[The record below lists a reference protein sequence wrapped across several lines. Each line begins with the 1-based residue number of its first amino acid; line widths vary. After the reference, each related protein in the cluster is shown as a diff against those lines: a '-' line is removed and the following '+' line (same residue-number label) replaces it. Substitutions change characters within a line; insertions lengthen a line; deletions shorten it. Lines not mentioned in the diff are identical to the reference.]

1 MKKVIFKSLFT
12 SILLVLG
19 LSVGVKQ
26 TTHEVV
32 EAAEGDTYVLS
43 SSDIASDT
51 DYQRYSNELGTMT
64 LGQKGYVGANKS
76 ANYKATLLEEDLY
89 VVKAVN
95 PNITTADKGYVAF
108 YFKGAYS
115 NITEVTWNHTDVK
128 NSSGLKM
135 YLVYSESLTT
145 NFSVIDDNGENYK
158 DGSSAGTYTW
168 SFETVQPASYYGI
181 VFEKSTYFRLTGGTL
196 TLKEGKVTENFSVTF
211 KDATSDDY
219 VSETY
224 TYEGYDAVV
233 EGQTIVE
240 PTQPTKKGYTFLGW
254 YKEDTCDNLFDFA
267 TETITANTTLYAGW
281 VSDTATQYTVKFD
294 GNGAANTMNDVILV
308 PEADEAVSYTL
319 PENEFIFEGKVFTGW
334 SVNEESKKPGDE
346 ILVSADTTITA
357 TWREY
362 ITTSELTFD
371 KNLMRLE
378 VGEVTTLSLTN
389 NGDDTPTW
397 NSSNPTVATIAG
409 NEVKAL
415 SKGTTTITAEVN
427 GVKAECLVVVE
438 NAQGA
443 TVYKKIT
450 GEQVDYSGRYL
461 VAYVKDNS
469 AIAMKNSENE
479 KQFIDVS
486 TNKLAISNDLI
497 MDYQDAAVFEIIK
510 NSDGTYSLTADG
522 TNYVSYPGSGNSAGF
537 SSYDESDEGIKFNIT
552 SENDVFKFESV
563 KISGRYLQYNTSFPR
578 FACYTQSSKQQD
590 LTLFK
595 EVVQKES
602 LTNQYDQ
609 MLMDNDNLEGVRLL
623 GSLNKDDF
631 YNVSE
636 VGFVV
641 TLKEEGKEAVS
652 KVHVAEGV
660 YDTLI
665 DNDEGYIFVEG
676 DGTFTKE
683 GYASFGLILTD
694 IPKTL
699 NGTIEF
705 FAYAKDGSG
714 QYLYLSET
722 ITLTYVNGTLQSA

>member
-32 EAAEGDTYVLS
+32 EAAEGKEYLLVTDSTNLKVGDTVVIANTSAKQALSTKQNSNNRGAINVEITDGVLKG
-43 SSDIASDT
+43 
-51 DYQRYSNELGTMT
+51 NEEVQELI
-64 LGQKGYVGANKS
+64 
-76 ANYKATLLEEDLY
+76 LEEGTKEGTFAFNTNNGYLY
-89 VVKAVN
+89 AASSK
-95 PNITTADKGYVAF
+95 
-108 YFKGAYS
+108 S
-115 NITEVTWNHTDVK
+115 NH
-128 NSSGLKM
+128 LKTKD
-135 YLVYSESLTT
+135 S
-145 NFSVIDDNGENYK
+145 IDDNASWKISIDSSNTTITAQGNYTRNK
-158 DGSSAGTYTW
+158 IRYNPNNNSPIFSCYEKGQNP
-168 SFETVQPASYYGI
+168 VQLYKVDI
-181 VFEKSTYFRLTGGTL
+181 STF
-196 TLKEGKVTENFSVTF
+196 VVTF
-211 KDATSDDY
+211 KDATSADY
-219 VSETY
+219 VSETH

-240 PTQPTKKGYTFLGW
+240 PTQPTKEGYTFLGW
-254 YKEDTCDNLFDFA
+254 YKEDTCENLFDFA

-281 VSDTATQYTVKFD
+281 VSDAATQYTVKFD
-294 GNGAANTMNDVILV
+294 GNGATNTMNDVILV

-334 SVNEESKKPGDE
+334 TVNEESKNPGDE
-346 ILVSADTTITA
+346 ILVNADTTITA
-357 TWREY
+357 TWRDY

-378 VGEVTTLSLTN
+378 VGESTTLSLTN

-397 NSSNPTVATIAG
+397 NSSNSTVATITN

-427 GVKAECLVVVE
+427 GVKAECLVIVE
-438 NAQGA
+438 IAQGT

-461 VAYVKDNS
+461 VAYVDDTNS
-469 AIAMKNSENE
+469 AKAMKNSENE

-522 TNYVSYPGSGNSAGF
+522 TNYILAINDNNAEF
-537 SSYDESDEGIKFNIT
+537 TTDENNEGIKFNIT
-552 SENDVFKFESV
+552 FDENKNVYKFQSV
-563 KISGRYLQYNTSFPR
+563 LYTSRYLQYNTSSHR
-578 FACYTQSSKQQD
+578 FACYKNTQQD

-595 EVVQKES
+595 ETVYKAS
-602 LTNQYDQ
+602 LTSQYDQ
-609 MLMDNDNLEGVRLL
+609 MLMNNDNLTEGVRLL

-652 KVHVAEGV
+652 KVHVAESV

-665 DNDEGYIFVEG
+665 DNDEGYIFAEG
-676 DGTFTKE
+676 NGTFTKE

-694 IPKTL
+694 IPETL

-722 ITLTYVNGTLQSA
+722 ITLTYVNGSLQIA

>member
-1 MKKVIFKSLFT
+1 
-12 SILLVLG
+12 
-19 LSVGVKQ
+19 
-26 TTHEVV
+26 
-32 EAAEGDTYVLS
+32 
-43 SSDIASDT
+43 
-51 DYQRYSNELGTMT
+51 
-64 LGQKGYVGANKS
+64 
-76 ANYKATLLEEDLY
+76 
-89 VVKAVN
+89 
-95 PNITTADKGYVAF
+95 
-108 YFKGAYS
+108 
-115 NITEVTWNHTDVK
+115 
-128 NSSGLKM
+128 M

-240 PTQPTKKGYTFLGW
+240 PTQPTKEGYTFLGW
-254 YKEDTCDNLFDFA
+254 YKEDTCENLFDFA

-294 GNGAANTMNDVILV
+294 GNGATNTMNDVILV

-319 PENEFIFEGKVFTGW
+319 PENEFVFEGKVFTGW
-334 SVNEESKKPGDE
+334 TVNEESKNPGDE
-346 ILVSADTTITA
+346 ILVNADTTITA
-357 TWREY
+357 TWRDY

-378 VGEVTTLSLTN
+378 VGESTTLSLTN

-397 NSSNPTVATIAG
+397 NSSNSTVATITG

-427 GVKAECLVVVE
+427 GVKAECLVIVE
-438 NAQGA
+438 IAQGT

-461 VAYVKDNS
+461 VAYVNKYNS
-469 AIAMKNSENE
+469 AIAMKNSGSSYIE
-479 KQFIDVS
+479 KS
-486 TNKLAISNDLI
+486 NNLTISNDLI

-522 TNYVSYPGSGNSAGF
+522 TNYVSYSGSDNSAGF

-563 KISGRYLQYNTSFPR
+563 KISGRYLQYNASNPR
-578 FACYTQSSKQQD
+578 FACYTGTQQD

-595 EVVQKES
+595 ETVQKES

-609 MLMDNDNLEGVRLL
+609 MLMDNDNLTEGVRLL

-631 YNVSE
+631 FNVSE

-652 KVHVAEGV
+652 KVHVAESI

-665 DNDEGYIFVEG
+665 DNDEGYVFAEG
-676 DGTFTKE
+676 DGKFTKE

-694 IPKTL
+694 IPETL

-722 ITLTYVNGTLQSA
+722 ITLTYVNGSLQIA

>member
-32 EAAEGDTYVLS
+32 EAATTTDVLTADMFNATDTHYKDFSGVVGS
-43 SSDIASDT
+43 SGAV
-51 DYQRYSNELGTMT
+51 YA
-64 LGQKGYVGANKS
+64 GQT
-76 ANYKATLLEEDLY
+76 ANYK
-89 VVKAVN
+89 
-95 PNITTADKGYVAF
+95 
-108 YFKGAYS
+108 GA
-115 NITEVTWNHTDVK
+115 IQLR
-128 NSSGLKM
+128 SSGSNSGI
-135 YLVYSESLTT
+135 VTT
-145 NFSVIDDNGENYK
+145 
-158 DGSSAGTYTW
+158 SSAGTVVSVSVSFNSETTSARKLDVYVSNTAFTSASQLYNNGLGEKVY
-168 SFETVQPASYYGI
+168 SFENT
-181 VFEKSTYFRLTGGTL
+181 TYTNGTEVVIEGNYQYIGFRSNSKALYLDNITINWQAFADYTATLHYNDGT
-196 TLKEGKVTENFSVTF
+196 TPDGSITSVEGKFT
-211 KDATSDDY
+211 AP
-219 VSETY
+219 ET
-224 TYEGYDAVV
+224 
-233 EGQTIVE
+233 
-240 PTQPTKKGYTFLGW
+240 PTRTGYTFLGW
-254 YKEDTCDNLFDFA
+254 YLDDGTFKNLFDF
-267 TETITANTTLYAGW
+267 ELEVEENIDLYAGW

-294 GNGAANTMNDVILV
+294 GNGATNTMNDVILV

-334 SVNEESKKPGDE
+334 SVNEESKNPGDE
-346 ILVSADTTITA
+346 ILVNADTTITA
-357 TWREY
+357 TWRDY

-378 VGEVTTLSLTN
+378 VGESTTLSLTN

-397 NSSNPTVATIAG
+397 NSSNPTVATITG

-427 GVKAECLVVVE
+427 GVKAECLVIVE
-438 NAQGA
+438 IAQGT

-461 VAYVKDNS
+461 VAYVDKYNS
-469 AIAMKNSENE
+469 AIAMKNSGSSYIE
-479 KQFIDVS
+479 KS
-486 TNKLAISNDLI
+486 NNLTISNDLI

-522 TNYVSYPGSGNSAGF
+522 TNYVSYSGSGNSAGF

-563 KISGRYLQYNTSFPR
+563 KISGRYLQYNTSSPR
-578 FACYTQSSKQQD
+578 FACYTQSRNQKD

-595 EVVQKES
+595 ETVYKAS
-602 LTNQYDQ
+602 LTSQYDQ
-609 MLMDNDNLEGVRLL
+609 MLMNNYTEGVRLL

-652 KVHVAEGV
+652 KVHVAESI

-665 DNDEGYIFVEG
+665 DDDEGYVFVEG

-694 IPKTL
+694 IPETL

-722 ITLTYVNGTLQSA
+722 ITLTYVNGALQIA

>member
-32 EAAEGDTYVLS
+32 EAAEGKEYLLVTDSTNLKVGDTVVIANTSAKQALSTKQNSNNRGAINVEITDGVLKG
-43 SSDIASDT
+43 
-51 DYQRYSNELGTMT
+51 NEEVQELI
-64 LGQKGYVGANKS
+64 
-76 ANYKATLLEEDLY
+76 LEEGTKEGTFAFNTNNGYLY
-89 VVKAVN
+89 AASSK
-95 PNITTADKGYVAF
+95 
-108 YFKGAYS
+108 S
-115 NITEVTWNHTDVK
+115 NH
-128 NSSGLKM
+128 LKTKD
-135 YLVYSESLTT
+135 S
-145 NFSVIDDNGENYK
+145 IDDNASWQISIDSSNTTIKAQGSNTRNEIRYNPNNNSPIFSCYK
-158 DGSSAGTYTW
+158 SGQNP
-168 SFETVQPASYYGI
+168 VQLYKVDI
-181 VFEKSTYFRLTGGTL
+181 STF
-196 TLKEGKVTENFSVTF
+196 VVTF
-211 KDATSDDY
+211 KDATSADY

-240 PTQPTKKGYTFLGW
+240 PTQPTKEGYTFLGW
-254 YKEDTCDNLFDFA
+254 YKENTCENLFDFA

-294 GNGAANTMNDVILV
+294 GNGATNTMNDVILV

-334 SVNEESKKPGDE
+334 SVNEESKNPGDE
-346 ILVSADTTITA
+346 ILVNADTTITA
-357 TWREY
+357 TWRDY

-378 VGEVTTLSLTN
+378 VGESTTLSLTN

-397 NSSNPTVATIAG
+397 NSSNSTVATITN

-438 NAQGA
+438 IAQGA

-461 VAYVKDNS
+461 VAYVDDNNS
-469 AIAMKNSENE
+469 AIAMKNSGSSYIE
-479 KQFIDVS
+479 KS
-486 TNKLAISNDLI
+486 NNLTISNDLI

-522 TNYVSYPGSGNSAGF
+522 TNYVSYSYPENEEKDNSAGF
-537 SSYDESDEGIKFNIT
+537 SSYDENNEGIKFNIT
-552 SENDVFKFESV
+552 FENDVFKFESV
-563 KISGRYLQYNTSFPR
+563 KTSGRYLQYNSSSPR
-578 FACYTQSSKQQD
+578 FACYTGTQKD

-595 EVVQKES
+595 ETVYKAS
-602 LTNQYDQ
+602 LTSQYDR
-609 MLMDNDNLEGVRLL
+609 MLMDNDNLTEGVRLL

-652 KVHVAEGV
+652 KVHVAESV

-665 DNDEGYIFVEG
+665 DNDEGYVFVEG
-676 DGTFTKE
+676 NGTFTKE

-694 IPKTL
+694 IPETL

-722 ITLTYVNGTLQSA
+722 ITLTYVNGALQIA

>member
-32 EAAEGDTYVLS
+32 EAAEGKEYLLVTDSTNLKVGDTVVIANTSAKQALSTTQNNNNRGAINVEITDGVLKGNEEVQELILEEGTKEGTFAFRTNNGYLYAAS
-43 SSDIASDT
+43 SS
-51 DYQRYSNELGTMT
+51 SN
-64 LGQKGYVGANKS
+64 
-76 ANYKATLLEEDLY
+76 
-89 VVKAVN
+89 
-95 PNITTADKGYVAF
+95 
-108 YFKGAYS
+108 
-115 NITEVTWNHTDVK
+115 H
-128 NSSGLKM
+128 LKTKD
-135 YLVYSESLTT
+135 S
-145 NFSVIDDNGENYK
+145 IDDNASWQISIDSSNTTIKAQGINTRNEIRYNSTNNPPIFSCYK
-158 DGSSAGTYTW
+158 SGQNP
-168 SFETVQPASYYGI
+168 VQLYKVDI
-181 VFEKSTYFRLTGGTL
+181 STF
-196 TLKEGKVTENFSVTF
+196 VVTF
-211 KDATSDDY
+211 KDATSADY

-240 PTQPTKKGYTFLGW
+240 PTQPTKEGYTFLGW
-254 YKEDTCDNLFDFA
+254 YKEDTCENLFDFA
-267 TETITANTTLYAGW
+267 TETIIANTTLYAGW

-294 GNGAANTMNDVILV
+294 GNGATNTMNDVILV

-334 SVNEESKKPGDE
+334 TVNEESKNPGDE
-346 ILVSADTTITA
+346 ILVNADTTITA
-357 TWREY
+357 TWRDY

-378 VGEVTTLSLTN
+378 VGESTTLSLTN

-397 NSSNPTVATIAG
+397 NSSNSTVATITG

-427 GVKAECLVVVE
+427 GVKAECLVIVE
-438 NAQGA
+438 

-461 VAYVKDNS
+461 VAYVDDTNS
-469 AIAMKNSENE
+469 AMAMKNSGSSYIE
-479 KQFIDVS
+479 KS
-486 TNKLAISNDLI
+486 NNLTISNDLI

-522 TNYVSYPGSGNSAGF
+522 TNYILAINDNDAEF
-537 SSYDESDEGIKFNIT
+537 TTDENNEGIKFNIT
-552 SENDVFKFESV
+552 FDENKNVYKFQSV
-563 KISGRYLQYNTSFPR
+563 LYTNRYLQYNASSPR
-578 FACYTQSSKQQD
+578 FACYKNTQQD

-595 EVVQKES
+595 ETVQKES
-602 LTNQYDQ
+602 LTNQYDR
-609 MLMDNDNLEGVRLL
+609 MLMNNDNLTEGVRLL

-631 YNVSE
+631 FNVSE

-652 KVHVAEGV
+652 KVHVAESV

-665 DNDEGYIFVEG
+665 DNDEGYVFEEG
-676 DGTFTKE
+676 NGTFTKE

-694 IPKTL
+694 IPETL

-722 ITLTYVNGTLQSA
+722 ITLTYVNGALQIA

>member
-1 MKKVIFKSLFT
+1 
-12 SILLVLG
+12 
-19 LSVGVKQ
+19 
-26 TTHEVV
+26 
-32 EAAEGDTYVLS
+32 
-43 SSDIASDT
+43 
-51 DYQRYSNELGTMT
+51 
-64 LGQKGYVGANKS
+64 
-76 ANYKATLLEEDLY
+76 
-89 VVKAVN
+89 
-95 PNITTADKGYVAF
+95 
-108 YFKGAYS
+108 
-115 NITEVTWNHTDVK
+115 
-128 NSSGLKM
+128 
-135 YLVYSESLTT
+135 
-145 NFSVIDDNGENYK
+145 
-158 DGSSAGTYTW
+158 
-168 SFETVQPASYYGI
+168 
-181 VFEKSTYFRLTGGTL
+181 
-196 TLKEGKVTENFSVTF
+196 
-211 KDATSDDY
+211 
-219 VSETY
+219 
-224 TYEGYDAVV
+224 
-233 EGQTIVE
+233 
-240 PTQPTKKGYTFLGW
+240 
-254 YKEDTCDNLFDFA
+254 
-267 TETITANTTLYAGW
+267 
-281 VSDTATQYTVKFD
+281 
-294 GNGAANTMNDVILV
+294 MNDVILV

-319 PENEFIFEGKVFTGW
+319 PENEFVFEGKVFTGW
-334 SVNEESKKPGDE
+334 TVNEESKNPGDE
-346 ILVSADTTITA
+346 ILVNADTTITA
-357 TWREY
+357 TWRDY

-378 VGEVTTLSLTN
+378 VGESTTLSLTN

-397 NSSNPTVATIAG
+397 NSSNSTVATITG

-427 GVKAECLVVVE
+427 GVKAECLVIVE
-438 NAQGA
+438 IAQGT

-522 TNYVSYPGSGNSAGF
+522 TNYILAINDNNAEF
-537 SSYDESDEGIKFNIT
+537 TTDENNEGIKFNIT
-552 SENDVFKFESV
+552 FDENKNVYKFQSV
-563 KISGRYLQYNTSFPR
+563 LYTNRYLQYNAGSPR
-578 FACYTQSSKQQD
+578 FACYKNTQQD

-595 EVVQKES
+595 ETVHKES

-609 MLMDNDNLEGVRLL
+609 MLMNNDNEGVRLL

-631 YNVSE
+631 FNVSE

-652 KVHVAEGV
+652 KVHVAESV

-665 DNDEGYIFVEG
+665 DDDEGYIFAEG

-694 IPKTL
+694 IPETL

-722 ITLTYVNGTLQSA
+722 ITLTYVNGALQSA

>member
-32 EAAEGDTYVLS
+32 EAAEGKEYLLVTDSTNLKVGDTVVIANTSAKQALSTTQNKSNRGAINVEITDGVLKGNEEVQELILEEGTKEGTFAFRTNNGYLYAAS
-43 SSDIASDT
+43 SS
-51 DYQRYSNELGTMT
+51 SN
-64 LGQKGYVGANKS
+64 
-76 ANYKATLLEEDLY
+76 
-89 VVKAVN
+89 
-95 PNITTADKGYVAF
+95 
-108 YFKGAYS
+108 
-115 NITEVTWNHTDVK
+115 H
-128 NSSGLKM
+128 LKTKD
-135 YLVYSESLTT
+135 S
-145 NFSVIDDNGENYK
+145 IDDNASWQILIDSSNTTITAQGNYTRNEIRYNPNN
-158 DGSSAGTYTW
+158 GSPIFSCYKSGQNP
-168 SFETVQPASYYGI
+168 VQLYKVDI
-181 VFEKSTYFRLTGGTL
+181 STF
-196 TLKEGKVTENFSVTF
+196 VVTF
-211 KDATSDDY
+211 KDATSADY

-240 PTQPTKKGYTFLGW
+240 PTQPTKEGYTFLGW
-254 YKEDTCDNLFDFA
+254 YKEDTCENLFDFA

-294 GNGAANTMNDVILV
+294 GNGATNTMNDVILV

-319 PENEFIFEGKVFTGW
+319 PENEFVFEGKVFTGW
-334 SVNEESKKPGDE
+334 TVNEESKNPGDE
-346 ILVSADTTITA
+346 ILVNADTTITA
-357 TWREY
+357 TWRDY

-378 VGEVTTLSLTN
+378 VGESTTLSLTN

-397 NSSNPTVATIAG
+397 NSSNSTVATITG

-427 GVKAECLVVVE
+427 GVKAECLVIVE
-438 NAQGA
+438 IAQGT

-461 VAYVKDNS
+461 VAYVDDTNS
-469 AIAMKNSENE
+469 AMAMKNSGSSYIE
-479 KQFIDVS
+479 KS
-486 TNKLAISNDLI
+486 NNLTISNDLI

-522 TNYVSYPGSGNSAGF
+522 TNYILAINDNDAEF
-537 SSYDESDEGIKFNIT
+537 TTDENNEGIKFNIT
-552 SENDVFKFESV
+552 FDENKNVYKFQSV
-563 KISGRYLQYNTSFPR
+563 LYTNRYLQYNASSPR
-578 FACYTQSSKQQD
+578 FACYKNTQQD

-595 EVVQKES
+595 ETVQKES
-602 LTNQYDQ
+602 LTNQYDR
-609 MLMDNDNLEGVRLL
+609 MLMNNDNLTEGVRLL

-631 YNVSE
+631 FNVSE

-652 KVHVAEGV
+652 KVHVAESV

-665 DNDEGYIFVEG
+665 DDDEGYVFVEG

-694 IPKTL
+694 IPETL

-722 ITLTYVNGTLQSA
+722 ITLTYVNGALQIA

>member
-32 EAAEGDTYVLS
+32 EAAEGDTYELS
-43 SSDIASDT
+43 SSDIATST
-51 DYQRYSNELGTMT
+51 GYKRWTNELGTMT
-64 LGQKGYVGANKS
+64 LGQKGYVGARK
-76 ANYKATLLEEDLY
+76 ADTYKATLLEEDLY

-115 NITEVTWNHTDVK
+115 NITKVTWNHTDVK

-196 TLKEGKVTENFSVTF
+196 TLEEGKVTENFSVTF
-211 KDATSDDY
+211 KDATSEDY

-240 PTQPTKKGYTFLGW
+240 PTQPTKEGYTFLGW
-254 YKEDTCDNLFDFA
+254 YKEDTCENLFDFA

-294 GNGAANTMNDVILV
+294 GNGATNTMNDVILV

-319 PENEFIFEGKVFTGW
+319 PANEFIFEGKVFTGW
-334 SVNEESKKPGDE
+334 SVNEESKNPGDE
-346 ILVSADTTITA
+346 ILVNADTTITA
-357 TWREY
+357 TWRDY

-378 VGEVTTLSLTN
+378 VGESTNLSLTN

-397 NSSNPTVATIAG
+397 NSSNSTVATIAG

-427 GVKAECLVVVE
+427 GVKAECLVIVE
-438 NAQGA
+438 IAQEA

-461 VAYVKDNS
+461 VAYVDDTNS

-522 TNYVSYPGSGNSAGF
+522 TNYILAINDNNAGF
-537 SSYDESDEGIKFNIT
+537 TTDENNEGIKFNIT
-552 SENDVFKFESV
+552 FDENKNVYKFQSV
-563 KISGRYLQYNTSFPR
+563 LYTSRYLQYNASFPR

-602 LTNQYDQ
+602 LTSQYDQ
-609 MLMDNDNLEGVRLL
+609 MLMNNDTEGVRLL

-631 YNVSE
+631 FNVSE

-652 KVHVAEGV
+652 KVHVAESV

-665 DNDEGYIFVEG
+665 DNDEGYVFVEG
-676 DGTFTKE
+676 DGTFTKD

-694 IPKTL
+694 IPETL

-722 ITLTYVNGTLQSA
+722 ITLTYVNGSL

>member
-43 SSDIASDT
+43 SSDIASGT

-294 GNGAANTMNDVILV
+294 GNGATNTMNDVILV

-334 SVNEESKKPGDE
+334 SVNEESKNPGDE
-346 ILVSADTTITA
+346 ILVNADTTITA
-357 TWREY
+357 TWRDY

-378 VGEVTTLSLTN
+378 VGESTTLSLTN

-397 NSSNPTVATIAG
+397 NSSNSTVATITN

-438 NAQGA
+438 IAQGA

-563 KISGRYLQYNTSFPR
+563 KISGRYLQYNTSSPR
-578 FACYTQSSKQQD
+578 FACYTQSSNQKD

-595 EVVQKES
+595 ETVYKAS
-602 LTNQYDQ
+602 LTSQYDQ
-609 MLMDNDNLEGVRLL
+609 MLMNNDNLTEGVRLL

-652 KVHVAEGV
+652 RVHVAESI

-665 DNDEGYIFVEG
+665 DDDEGYVFVEG
-676 DGTFTKE
+676 NGTFTKE

-694 IPKTL
+694 IPETL

-722 ITLTYVNGTLQSA
+722 ITLTYVNGAL

>member
-32 EAAEGDTYVLS
+32 EAAEGKEYLLVTDSTNLKVGDTVVIANTSAKQALSTTQNNNNRGAINVEITDGVLKGNEEVQELILEEGTKEGTFAFRTNNGYLYAAS
-43 SSDIASDT
+43 SS
-51 DYQRYSNELGTMT
+51 
-64 LGQKGYVGANKS
+64 K
-76 ANYKATLLEEDLY
+76 
-89 VVKAVN
+89 
-95 PNITTADKGYVAF
+95 
-108 YFKGAYS
+108 
-115 NITEVTWNHTDVK
+115 NH
-128 NSSGLKM
+128 LKTKD
-135 YLVYSESLTT
+135 S
-145 NFSVIDDNGENYK
+145 IDDNASWQILIDSSNTTITAQGNYTRNEIRYNPNNNSPIFSCYASGQ
-158 DGSSAGTYTW
+158 DP
-168 SFETVQPASYYGI
+168 VQLYKVDI
-181 VFEKSTYFRLTGGTL
+181 STF
-196 TLKEGKVTENFSVTF
+196 VVTF
-211 KDATSDDY
+211 KDATSADY

-224 TYEGYDAVV
+224 TYEGYDAVI

-240 PTQPTKKGYTFLGW
+240 PTQPAKRGYTFLGW

-319 PENEFIFEGKVFTGW
+319 PENEFVFEGKVFTGW

-397 NSSNPTVATIAG
+397 NSSNPTVATITG

-427 GVKAECLVVVE
+427 GVKAECLVIVE
-438 NAQGA
+438 IAQEA

-563 KISGRYLQYNTSFPR
+563 KISGRYLQYNTSSPR

-595 EVVQKES
+595 ETVQKES

-609 MLMDNDNLEGVRLL
+609 MLMNNDNLTEGVRLL

-631 YNVSE
+631 FNVSE

-652 KVHVAEGV
+652 KVHVAESI

-665 DNDEGYIFVEG
+665 DDDEGYVFVEG
-676 DGTFTKE
+676 NGTFTKE

-694 IPKTL
+694 IPETL

-705 FAYAKDGSG
+705 FAYAKDGSV

-722 ITLTYVNGTLQSA
+722 ITLTYVNGALQIA

>member
-32 EAAEGDTYVLS
+32 EAAEGKEYLLVTDSTNLKVGDTVVIANTSAKQALSTKQNSNNRGAINVEITDGVLKGNEEVQELILEEGTKEGTFAFNTNNGYLYAAS
-43 SSDIASDT
+43 SS
-51 DYQRYSNELGTMT
+51 
-64 LGQKGYVGANKS
+64 K
-76 ANYKATLLEEDLY
+76 NYLRTKD
-89 VVKAVN
+89 
-95 PNITTADKGYVAF
+95 
-108 YFKGAYS
+108 S
-115 NITEVTWNHTDVK
+115 
-128 NSSGLKM
+128 
-135 YLVYSESLTT
+135 
-145 NFSVIDDNGENYK
+145 IDDNASWKISIDSSNTTITAQGNYTRNK
-158 DGSSAGTYTW
+158 IRYNPNDNSPIFSCYEKGQNP
-168 SFETVQPASYYGI
+168 VQLYKVDI
-181 VFEKSTYFRLTGGTL
+181 STF
-196 TLKEGKVTENFSVTF
+196 VVTF
-211 KDATSDDY
+211 KDATSAGY

-240 PTQPTKKGYTFLGW
+240 PTQPTKEGYTFLGW

-281 VSDTATQYTVKFD
+281 VNDTATQYTVKFD
-294 GNGAANTMNDVILV
+294 GNGATNTMNDVILV

-334 SVNEESKKPGDE
+334 TVNEESKNPGDE
-346 ILVSADTTITA
+346 ILVNADTTITA
-357 TWREY
+357 TWRDY

-378 VGEVTTLSLTN
+378 VGESTTLSLTN

-397 NSSNPTVATIAG
+397 NSSNSTVATITN

-427 GVKAECLVVVE
+427 GVKAECLVIVE
-438 NAQGA
+438 IAQGT

-461 VAYVKDNS
+461 VAYVDKDNNS
-469 AIAMKNSENE
+469 AIAMKNSGSSYIE
-479 KQFIDVS
+479 KS
-486 TNKLAISNDLI
+486 NNLTISNDLI

-522 TNYVSYPGSGNSAGF
+522 TKYILAINDNNAEF
-537 SSYDESDEGIKFNIT
+537 TTDENNEGIKFNIT
-552 SENDVFKFESV
+552 FDENKNVYKFQSV
-563 KISGRYLQYNTSFPR
+563 LYTSRYLQYNAGAPR
-578 FACYTQSSKQQD
+578 FACYTGTQQD

-595 EVVQKES
+595 ETVHKES

-609 MLMDNDNLEGVRLL
+609 MLMNNDNEGVRLL

-631 YNVSE
+631 FNVSE

-641 TLKEEGKEAVS
+641 TLKEEGKEVVS
-652 KVHVAEGV
+652 KVHVAESV

-665 DNDEGYIFVEG
+665 DNDEGYIFAEG

-694 IPKTL
+694 IPETL

-722 ITLTYVNGTLQSA
+722 ITLTYVNGALQSA

>member
-32 EAAEGDTYVLS
+32 EAAEGKEYLLVTDSTNLKVGDTVVIANTSAKQALSTTQNSNNRGAINVEITDGVLKG
-43 SSDIASDT
+43 
-51 DYQRYSNELGTMT
+51 NEEVQELI
-64 LGQKGYVGANKS
+64 
-76 ANYKATLLEEDLY
+76 LEEGTKEGTFAFNTNNGYLY
-89 VVKAVN
+89 AASK
-95 PNITTADKGYVAF
+95 
-108 YFKGAYS
+108 S
-115 NITEVTWNHTDVK
+115 K
-128 NSSGLKM
+128 N
-135 YLVYSESLTT
+135 YLRTQDS
-145 NFSVIDDNGENYK
+145 IDDNASWQILIDSSNTTITAQGINTKNEIRYNPNKTTSNPPIFSCYASGQNPVQLYK
-158 DGSSAGTYTW
+158 VD
-168 SFETVQPASYYGI
+168 I
-181 VFEKSTYFRLTGGTL
+181 STF
-196 TLKEGKVTENFSVTF
+196 VVTF
-211 KDATSDDY
+211 KDATSADY

-224 TYEGYDAVV
+224 TYEGYDAIVK
-233 EGQTIVE
+233 GQTIVE
-240 PTQPTKKGYTFLGW
+240 PTQPTKEGYTFLGW
-254 YKEDTCDNLFDFA
+254 YKEDTCENLFDFA

-281 VSDTATQYTVKFD
+281 VNDTATQYTVKFD
-294 GNGAANTMNDVILV
+294 GNGATNTMNDVILV

-319 PENEFIFEGKVFTGW
+319 PENEFVFEGKVFTGW
-334 SVNEESKKPGDE
+334 TVNEESKNPGDE
-346 ILVSADTTITA
+346 ILVNADTTITA
-357 TWREY
+357 TWRDY

-378 VGEVTTLSLTN
+378 VGESTTLSLTN

-397 NSSNPTVATIAG
+397 NSSNSTVATITG

-427 GVKAECLVVVE
+427 GVKAECLVIVE
-438 NAQGA
+438 IAQGT

-461 VAYVKDNS
+461 VAYVDKYNS
-469 AIAMKNSENE
+469 AIAMKNSGSSYIE
-479 KQFIDVS
+479 KS
-486 TNKLAISNDLI
+486 NNLTLSNDLI

-522 TNYVSYPGSGNSAGF
+522 TNYVSYSGSGNSAGF

-563 KISGRYLQYNTSFPR
+563 KISGRYLQYNASNPR
-578 FACYTQSSKQQD
+578 FACYTGTQKD

-595 EVVQKES
+595 ETVHKAS

-609 MLMDNDNLEGVRLL
+609 MLMNNDTEGVRLL

-641 TLKEEGKEAVS
+641 TLKEEGKEEVS

-660 YDTLI
+660 YDKLI

-694 IPKTL
+694 IPETL

-722 ITLTYVNGTLQSA
+722 ITLTYVNGELQSA

>member
-32 EAAEGDTYVLS
+32 EAAEGKEYLLVTDSTNLKVGDTVVIANTSAKQALSTTQNNNNRGAINVEITDGVLKGNEEVQELILEEGTKEGTFAFRTNNGYLYAAS
-43 SSDIASDT
+43 SS
-51 DYQRYSNELGTMT
+51 SN
-64 LGQKGYVGANKS
+64 
-76 ANYKATLLEEDLY
+76 
-89 VVKAVN
+89 
-95 PNITTADKGYVAF
+95 
-108 YFKGAYS
+108 
-115 NITEVTWNHTDVK
+115 H
-128 NSSGLKM
+128 LKTKD
-135 YLVYSESLTT
+135 S
-145 NFSVIDDNGENYK
+145 IDDNASWQISIDSSNTTIKAQGINTRNEIRYNSTNNPPIFSCYK
-158 DGSSAGTYTW
+158 SGQNP
-168 SFETVQPASYYGI
+168 VQLYKVDI
-181 VFEKSTYFRLTGGTL
+181 STF
-196 TLKEGKVTENFSVTF
+196 VVTF
-211 KDATSDDY
+211 KDATSADY

-240 PTQPTKKGYTFLGW
+240 PTQPTKEGYTFLGW
-254 YKEDTCDNLFDFA
+254 YKEDTCENLFDFA
-267 TETITANTTLYAGW
+267 TETIIANTTLYAGW

-294 GNGAANTMNDVILV
+294 GNGATNTMNDVILV

-334 SVNEESKKPGDE
+334 TVNEESKNPGDE
-346 ILVSADTTITA
+346 ILVNADTTITA
-357 TWREY
+357 TWRDY

-378 VGEVTTLSLTN
+378 VGESTTLSLTN

-397 NSSNPTVATIAG
+397 NSSNSTVATITG

-427 GVKAECLVVVE
+427 GVKAECLVIVE
-438 NAQGA
+438 IAQEA

-461 VAYVKDNS
+461 VAYVDDTNS
-469 AIAMKNSENE
+469 AMAMKNSGSSYIE
-479 KQFIDVS
+479 KS
-486 TNKLAISNDLI
+486 NNLTISNDLI

-522 TNYVSYPGSGNSAGF
+522 TNYILAINDNDAEF
-537 SSYDESDEGIKFNIT
+537 TTDENNEGIKFNIT
-552 SENDVFKFESV
+552 FDENKNVYKFQSV
-563 KISGRYLQYNTSFPR
+563 LYTNRYLQYNASSPR
-578 FACYTQSSKQQD
+578 FACYKNTQQD

-595 EVVQKES
+595 ETVQKES
-602 LTNQYDQ
+602 LTNQYDR
-609 MLMDNDNLEGVRLL
+609 MLMNNDNLTEGVRLL

-631 YNVSE
+631 FNVSE

-652 KVHVAEGV
+652 KVHVAESV

-665 DNDEGYIFVEG
+665 DNDEGYVFEEG
-676 DGTFTKE
+676 NGTFTKE

-694 IPKTL
+694 IPETL

-722 ITLTYVNGTLQSA
+722 ITLTYVNGALQIA

>member
-32 EAAEGDTYVLS
+32 EAAEGKEYLLVTDSTNLKVGDTVVIANTSAKQALSTKQNKNNRGTINVEITDGVLKG
-43 SSDIASDT
+43 
-51 DYQRYSNELGTMT
+51 NEEVQELI
-64 LGQKGYVGANKS
+64 
-76 ANYKATLLEEDLY
+76 LEEGTKEGTFAFNTNNGYLY
-89 VVKAVN
+89 AASK
-95 PNITTADKGYVAF
+95 
-108 YFKGAYS
+108 S
-115 NITEVTWNHTDVK
+115 K
-128 NSSGLKM
+128 N
-135 YLVYSESLTT
+135 YLRTQDS
-145 NFSVIDDNGENYK
+145 IDDNASWQISIDSSNTTITAQGSNTINEIRYNPNKTTSNPPIFSCYASGQNPVQLYK
-158 DGSSAGTYTW
+158 ID
-168 SFETVQPASYYGI
+168 I
-181 VFEKSTYFRLTGGTL
+181 STF
-196 TLKEGKVTENFSVTF
+196 VVTF
-211 KDATSDDY
+211 KDATSADY

-224 TYEGYDAVV
+224 TYEGYDAIVK
-233 EGQTIVE
+233 GQTIVE
-240 PTQPTKKGYTFLGW
+240 PTQPTKEGYTFLGW

-281 VSDTATQYTVKFD
+281 VSDRATQYTVKFD
-294 GNGAANTMNDVILV
+294 GNGATNTMNDVILV

-319 PENEFIFEGKVFTGW
+319 PENEFVFEGKVFTGW
-334 SVNEESKKPGDE
+334 TVNEESKNPGDE
-346 ILVSADTTITA
+346 ILVNADTTITA
-357 TWREY
+357 TWRDY

-378 VGEVTTLSLTN
+378 VGESTTLSLTN

-397 NSSNPTVATIAG
+397 NSSNSTVATITG

-427 GVKAECLVVVE
+427 GVKAECLVIVE
-438 NAQGA
+438 IAQEA

-461 VAYVKDNS
+461 IAYVNKDNINS
-469 AIAMKNSENE
+469 AFAMTNSANSKKYIEGSKALN
-479 KQFIDVS
+479 IV
-486 TNKLAISNDLI
+486 NDSVA
-497 MDYQDAAVFEIIK
+497 DYQDAAVFEIIK

-522 TNYVSYPGSGNSAGF
+522 TNYILAINDNNANF
-537 SSYDESDEGIKFNIT
+537 TTDENNEGIKFNIT
-552 SENDVFKFESV
+552 FDENNNVYKFQSV
-563 KISGRYLQYNTSFPR
+563 LYTERYLQYNASSPR

-602 LTNQYDQ
+602 LTSQYDQ
-609 MLMDNDNLEGVRLL
+609 MLMNNDTEGVRLL

-631 YNVSE
+631 FNVSE

-652 KVHVAEGV
+652 KVHVAESV

-665 DNDEGYIFVEG
+665 DNDEGYVFVEG
-676 DGTFTKE
+676 DGTFTKD

-694 IPKTL
+694 IPETL

-722 ITLTYVNGTLQSA
+722 ITLTYVNGALQIA

>member
-32 EAAEGDTYVLS
+32 EAAEGDTYELS
-43 SSDIASDT
+43 SSDIANRT
-51 DYQRYSNELGTMT
+51 VYKRWTNELGTMT
-64 LGQKGYVGANKS
+64 LGQEGYVGASKADTYN
-76 ANYKATLLEEDLY
+76 ATLLEEDLY

-115 NITEVTWNHTDVK
+115 NITEVTWNHTGVK

-211 KDATSDDY
+211 KDATSEDY

-233 EGQTIVE
+233 GGQTIVE
-240 PTQPTKKGYTFLGW
+240 PTQPTKEGYTFLGW
-254 YKEDTCDNLFDFA
+254 YKEDTCENLFDFA

-294 GNGAANTMNDVILV
+294 GNGATNTMNDVILV

-319 PENEFIFEGKVFTGW
+319 PENEFVFEGKVFTGW
-334 SVNEESKKPGDE
+334 TVNEESKNPGDE
-346 ILVSADTTITA
+346 ILVNADTTITA
-357 TWREY
+357 TWRDY

-378 VGEVTTLSLTN
+378 VGESTNLSLTN

-397 NSSNPTVATIAG
+397 NSSNSTVATIAG

-461 VAYVKDNS
+461 VAYVKDNL
-469 AIAMKNSENE
+469 AMAMKNSGSSYIE
-479 KQFIDVS
+479 K
-486 TNKLAISNDLI
+486 SNDLTI
-497 MDYQDAAVFEIIK
+497 ENDSVANYQDAAVFEIIK

-522 TNYVSYPGSGNSAGF
+522 TNYILAINDNNAEF
-537 SSYDESDEGIKFNIT
+537 TTDENNEGIKFNIT
-552 SENDVFKFESV
+552 FDENKNVYKFQSV
-563 KISGRYLQYNTSFPR
+563 LYTNRYLQYNAGSPR
-578 FACYTQSSKQQD
+578 FACYKNTQQD

-595 EVVQKES
+595 ETVQKAS
-602 LTNQYDQ
+602 LTSQYDQ
-609 MLMDNDNLEGVRLL
+609 MLMNNDNLTEGVRLL

-631 YNVSE
+631 FNVSE

-652 KVHVAEGV
+652 KVHVAESV

-665 DNDEGYIFVEG
+665 DNDEGYVFVEG

-694 IPKTL
+694 IPETL

-722 ITLTYVNGTLQSA
+722 ITLTYVNGALQSA